1 MTTIATVVKRLTVVG
16 GMRRLQDEALLD
28 SLPTSGPL
36 RTTKGSLLV
45 LVDAQGPKLAA
56 LGPRFRE
63 AVFQAYYRDP
73 SLSITS
79 SMVRAIRRAR
89 NQLLTLCSE
98 AESRDLGIS
107 CLVFK
112 GDDVY
117 LAQNGPSMAFIV
129 HDGQV
134 QFIRGLELV
143 SADPALDQEQEI
155 EVQLF
160 HSSVRCGDVI
170 VLASD
175 SLGQAV
181 GLEVLCPTLYGQPA
195 DEVRDILYD
204 TWTASQPD
212 GDLYALIVEV
222 ADARNQRRPR
232 GRQPASTSGRPSKGA
247 SNNGPGEMGAS
258 RPAALAREPAPDDR
272 QYLDDSEAL
281 LGDRLVTAF
290 TRAGHRLTSL
300 RLRDLPLTS
309 RQKRNLL
316 AALTLLLVVC
326 GSVLALTRTWQ
337 SQQLEATALGLIEDA
352 ESKEQLAL
360 TSSDPEVKRRLLLE
374 ADAMVQQAEELRPD
388 DLNVRIVRERIQ
400 GNLDN
405 LGTVT
410 RVNSA
415 AALVDLTGTGPSAL
429 RDLVVARDRIY
440 VLDGQGKCLYCYKLS
455 ESGRA
460 EGGPKPGVVCQGD
473 HVGQK
478 QVSTL
483 VTAAFVPSGGLREKD
498 ALIVMDDNASLYQY
512 DPSEGVVALRLID
525 FGLLDEVPL
534 LDGYAGNLYLLEAA
548 SNRLLWFPPTA
559 TGYDRFA
566 YSYLNPGVSADFAD
580 AVDVAVGSN
589 LYVLHR
595 SGGVDRF
602 YGGKRQPFDGTTPDV
617 PLKQPVALVIGQQT
631 KSVYVLDTANQRVV
645 EYDSDGRFRRQI
657 KSGGQTD
664 PFEKARDL
672 AVDEARATL
681 YLLSEQ
687 TVYAIDLKQ

>member
-1 MTTIATVVKRLTVVG
+1 MTTIATVVKRLTVVNG
-16 GMRRLQDEALLD
+16 VRQLQDEAALD
-28 SLPTSGPL
+28 SPSSSGPL

-63 AVFQAYYRDP
+63 VVFQAYYRDP

-89 NQLLTLCSE
+89 NELLTLCSE
-98 AESRDLGIS
+98 AESHDLGIS

-117 LAQNGPSMAFIV
+117 LAQSGPSMAFIV

-134 QFIRGLELV
+134 RFIRGLELV
-143 SADPALDQEQEI
+143 STDSALDQDQK

-160 HSSVRCGDVI
+160 HSSVQCGDVI

-175 SLGQAV
+175 SLGQAL
-181 GLEVLCPTLYGQPA
+181 GLEVLCPTLCGQPA

-222 ADARNQRRPR
+222 ADAGNQRRSK
-232 GRQPASTSGRPSKGA
+232 GLQPPSTSGRPTKRVSK
-247 SNNGPGEMGAS
+247 NGTWEMGAS
-258 RPAALAREPAPDDR
+258 LRGALAREPAPDDR
-272 QYLDDSEAL
+272 QCLDDGEAL
-281 LGDRLVTAF
+281 LGDRFVTAF
-290 TRAGHRLTSL
+290 THGGHFLRSW

-309 RQKRNLL
+309 HQKRNLL
-316 AALTLLLVVC
+316 AALTVVLVIC

-337 SQQLEATALGLIEDA
+337 SQQLEATVLGLIEDA

-374 ADAMVQQAEELRPD
+374 AEAMVQQAEEMRPD

-400 GNLDN
+400 GDLDG
-405 LGTVT
+405 LVTVT
-410 RVNSA
+410 RVHSA
-415 AALVDLTGTGPSAL
+415 ATLIDLAGTGVSVL
-429 RDLVVARDRIY
+429 RELVVANDHIY
-440 VLDGQGKCLYCYKLS
+440 VLDAQGRCLYFYKLT

-460 EGGPKPGVVCQGD
+460 EGGPKPAVVCQGD
-473 HVGQK
+473 PIGHVR
-478 QVSTL
+478 VSML
-483 VTAAFVPSGGLREKD
+483 VAAAFVPSGGLREKD

-525 FGLLDEVPL
+525 FGLLDDVPL
-534 LDGYAGNLYLLEAA
+534 LDGYAGNLYLLDAA
-548 SNRLLWFPPTA
+548 SSRLLWFPPTA

-566 YSYLNPGVSADFAD
+566 YSYLNPGVSSDFAD
-580 AVDVAVGSN
+580 AVDMAVGSN

-595 SGGVDRF
+595 SGSIDRF

-617 PLKQPVALVIGQQT
+617 PLKQPAALAIGQQT
-631 KSVYVLDTANQRVV
+631 KSVYILDAANQRVV

-687 TVYAIDLKQ
+687 RVYAIDLKQ